1 MTDKKRIKWTTT
13 KIITVGYLLV
23 IITGTLLLML
33 PAANREHAW
42 FAWDS
47 VINALFTATS
57 ATCVTGL
64 VLHDTYT
71 FWSEFGQGVILV
83 LIQIGGIGF
92 MTVAISAM
100 VLAGKKIHLS
110 KRLLMQ
116 EAVAAPQIGGIVRM
130 SKFVILGTF
139 LIEGIGAVLLAIYF
153 VPRLGIGKG
162 IYFSVFHSISAFCNA
177 GIDLMGYY
185 EPSSSLVT
193 ASSSVIV
200 SVTIMLLIIIGGLG
214 FFVWADLKKNKYHF
228 RSYRLHSKIVLT
240 MTLLLIAGGAVLIF
254 LFEWGKPSMEGKS
267 IGEQILCSLFQSV
280 TPRTAGFNSM
290 DLTAMTDSSRML
302 MTIFMFI
309 GGSPGST
316 AGGVKTTTIAL
327 MFLCIW
333 AEFRKRKDIECFKR
347 RIEGDTLRHASC
359 VLMLYA
365 ILIGASSMFISAI
378 EETAIL
384 DVLFEVTS
392 AIGTVG
398 LSLGLTPQLGT
409 LSHIILILLMFIG
422 RVGGITILI
431 AFSNWTGT
439 IPSKLP
445 IEKITIG

>member
-1 MTDKKRIKWTTT
+1 
-13 KIITVGYLLV
+13 
-23 IITGTLLLML
+23 
-33 PAANREHAW
+33 
-42 FAWDS
+42 
-47 VINALFTATS
+47 
-57 ATCVTGL
+57 
-64 VLHDTYT
+64 
-71 FWSEFGQGVILV
+71 
-83 LIQIGGIGF
+83 
-92 MTVAISAM
+92 
-100 VLAGKKIHLS
+100 
-110 KRLLMQ
+110 
-116 EAVAAPQIGGIVRM
+116 
-130 SKFVILGTF
+130 
-139 LIEGIGAVLLAIYF
+139 
-153 VPRLGIGKG
+153 
-162 IYFSVFHSISAFCNA
+162 
-177 GIDLMGYY
+177 
-185 EPSSSLVT
+185 
-193 ASSSVIV
+193 
-200 SVTIMLLIIIGGLG
+200 
-214 FFVWADLKKNKYHF
+214 
-228 RSYRLHSKIVLT
+228 

-409 LSHIILILLMFIG
+409 LSHIILILLMFVG